1 MTLDLETEIKIYN
14 NLLKDQE
21 ISLTKL
27 HQFFKAITENGFKFV
42 DRSKKALEDY
52 CNELKKENSSAT
64 HIICLTNFYN
74 GVNKYFDKMKDML
87 QSIDTQCAD
96 KVLEFLNNYKNN
108 INKSINNI
116 SKIDMKLKEQKVS
129 LEKAK
134 NEYFNANKTATSQE
148 SKIIQ
153 LKESKNKKEEEFKK
167 NNDIL
172 EKYNQTLDNMKSI
185 YLVEINKYN
194 KSAVNYE
201 KYYSR
206 EVEKIYNEHEKKI
219 EFFYEILNNFKKDI
233 NEFGD
238 SNKEV
243 ANLIEKLN
251 KSTNITRDVNLF
263 KDECNFC
270 NENHQ
275 RFILEEFLNYDVFKN
290 SIEDKKSTNIKKD
303 KKSNNSSGSSIW
315 GFGKKDNEK
324 KINEQKINDLIIRLF
339 NDLDKI
345 SDEETTFL
353 MNFVDKGN
361 YNQFK
366 FIDLLMDN
374 YKPKE
379 FIKINSLYN
388 FNLLSSLI
396 QLIIDRNSSNIRNLT
411 DKYYFI
417 IQLSENSIY
426 SDKES
431 TSVKNYLCQKIYKL
445 PLFSKKEFWIFLMRA
460 KIKNFTEEKTKA
472 EIEKIG
478 KGIKGFPFGGNNNNY
493 YNKIKGMFS
502 FNNNNNE
509 NKRVEN
515 EIMFGQKFQ
524 DNLPLYCI
532 EVIEEYIQ
540 HFNNFNLSR
549 DKSKDIIDEL
559 YKEYKFDKIYYD
571 YFILEIKSN
580 TCSSKLQT
588 EIFLNDEIIEKYD
601 KFHFN
606 IRRKKNYSDRNKKL
620 NALAFSISYLDLN
633 DCKNI
638 MILNSDY
645 YKLLKKVIYKQI
657 LLKYPNMN
665 IGKKITIWKIILD
678 FADSKKEYNYK
689 DIKSEIIEKAENTKV
704 RGRDVID
711 LDVVRTTFDKNKEEN
726 QAKISYILKSIV
738 ETVDSLHYNQGM
750 NYIAAFLLNITEDEE
765 ESFYLFLGLLKSTEY
780 GDLFKDDLA
789 KLKAFFYIFE
799 RLISIFLPELY
810 TFFIDNNIKVS
821 YFISSWFITLF
832 TNSFQHID
840 SKNNPKILLKIWDS
854 FFTDG
859 WKTIIVTSLSLLKMY
874 ESKIM
879 IFPAEELLHFLIG
892 DLIKESYFQ
901 NDNFYKYMHSLYN
914 FRIEDELMENLEKE
928 FEQKKQMP
936 NNGKNLNFQII

>member
-1 MTLDLETEIKIYN
+1 MTLDLETEIRIYN
-14 NLLKDQE
+14 NLIKDQE

-27 HQFFKAITENGFKFV
+27 HQFFKTITANGFKFV
-42 DRSKKALEDY
+42 DHSKKALEDY

-87 QSIDTQCAD
+87 QSIDNQCAN
-96 KVLEFLNNYKNN
+96 KVLEFLNSYKNN
-108 INKSINNI
+108 MNKSINNI
-116 SKIDMKLKEQKVS
+116 SKIDLKLKEQKVS

-153 LKESKNKKEEEFKK
+153 LKESKNKKEEEYKK

-172 EKYNQTLDNMKSI
+172 EKYNQTLDTMKSI

-201 KYYSR
+201 KDYSK

-263 KDECNFC
+263 KDENNFC

-290 SIEDKKSTNIKKD
+290 SIEDKKSTNSKKD

-315 GFGKKDNEK
+315 GFGKKDGEK
-324 KINEQKINDLIIRLF
+324 KIKEQKINDLIIRLF

-361 YNQFK
+361 YNQYK

-374 YKPKE
+374 YRPKE

-396 QLIIDRNSSNIRNLT
+396 QLIIDRNSSNIKNLT

-445 PLFSKKEFWIFLMRA
+445 PLFSKKEFWIFLMKT

-472 EIEKIG
+472 EIEKIS
-478 KGIKGFPFGGNNNNY
+478 KGTRGNQTGGGNNGY

-549 DKSKDIIDEL
+549 DKSKEIIEEL

-588 EIFLNDEIIEKYD
+588 EIFLSDEIIEKYD

-620 NALAFSISYLDLN
+620 NALAFSIFYLDLN

-638 MILNSDY
+638 MVLNSDY

-689 DIKSEIIEKAENTKV
+689 DIKSEIMEKAENTKA

-726 QAKISYILKSIV
+726 QSKISYILKSIV
-738 ETVDSLHYNQGM
+738 ETVQSLHYNQGM

-780 GDLFKDDLA
+780 GELFKDDLA

-840 SKNNPKILLKIWDS
+840 AKNNPKILLKIWDS

-879 IFPAEELLHFLIG
+879 IFPTEELLHFLIG
-892 DLIKESYFQ
+892 DLIKESYFH

-914 FRIEDELMENLEKE
+914 FRIEDELIENLEKE

-936 NNGKNLNFQII
+936 DGGKNLNFQII